1 VNPLQFH
8 AVESRTFAGSSAID
22 TQARVMEAAMLAA
35 TRSRRVIMGI
45 LLGGRRSLP
54 SGLLW
59 LQYARPNT
67 FGASH
72 VGSKLEEVTEKALF
86 ASRWILAPIFL
97 GLSLALIALGFKF
110 FQQAWHIFGDLIDM
124 SESNL
129 VLTVLAMIDIV
140 LVGSLIIMVMFSGYE
155 NFVSTID
162 SKGTDSLSW
171 LGKLDAGTLKLKV
184 AASIVA
190 ISSIH
195 LLRIFM
201 QIGDRE
207 EQTYTSNQIMWYVIV
222 HMTFVVSAVLLGVL
236 DKMSFAKHR

>member
-1 VNPLQFH
+1 V
-8 AVESRTFAGSSAID
+8 
-22 TQARVMEAAMLAA
+22 
-35 TRSRRVIMGI
+35 
-45 LLGGRRSLP
+45 
-54 SGLLW
+54 
-59 LQYARPNT
+59 
-67 FGASH
+67 
-72 VGSKLEEVTEKALF
+72 VGSKLEQITEKTLF

-110 FQQAWHIFGDLIDM
+110 FQEVWHIFGDLVEI

-201 QIGDRE
+201 QIGDKK
-207 EQTYTSNQIMWYVIV
+207 EQTYSSDQIMWYVIV

-236 DKMSFAKHR
+236 DKMSFAKHRE